1 MLASLTDTLASNPV
15 LLLFVVAALGFALGR
30 IKIGGFSLGVAAVLF
45 AGIAVGA
52 VDDRLKL
59 PEPFWVLG
67 LALFVYTVG
76 LASGPGFIAAMRR
89 RGLAANAVVV
99 GAITASALVALGAHS
114 ALGDSRASATGAFT
128 GGETNTPALAAAL
141 ETLKGKPG
149 FDQLAADPIV
159 GFSLAYPL
167 GVVLPLLVVWAVLRR
182 ERRRSGG
189 RPPPLLVRTVLVEH
203 EAGTLDELRER
214 HGGSVS
220 FGRLKRDDELVAAA
234 GTIEPEPGDLL
245 SVVGTADEIDLVQR
259 ELGRRAPE
267 EIELDRHELDFRRI
281 IVSSRAV
288 AGRRIGD
295 LHLEDRFG
303 AAATRLRRGDVD
315 LVAEPEL
322 HLELGDAI
330 RIVAPRAR
338 MREIARFFGDSF
350 RALGEVDVL
359 TFSVGIAAG
368 LALGAVAFPLP
379 GGGSFSLGYA
389 GGPLVVGLLLGA
401 LARTGPFVW
410 QLPYTANLTL
420 RQFGMVLFLAGV
432 GTRSG
437 SAFAHAVVQ
446 PSALIAVAVGAAV
459 TSTALLI
466 LLAAGTRFLRLPPLT
481 LIGVLAGMQTQP
493 AVFAYASDQLDD
505 DHDLT
510 LGYASVYPM
519 AMISKIV
526 IAQILAALTL

>member
-1 MLASLTDTLASNPV
+1 MVASVTDTLASNPV
-15 LLLFVVAALGFALGR
+15 LLLFVVAALGFAIGR
-30 IKIGGFSLGVAAVLF
+30 IRIGGFSLGVAAVLF

-52 VDDRLKL
+52 LDDRLKL

-99 GAITASALVALGAHS
+99 SAIAASALVAFAAHS
-114 ALGDSRASATGAFT
+114 ALGLSGPRATGAFT

-149 FDQLAADPIV
+149 FDRLAADPIV

-189 RPPPLLVRTVLVEH
+189 RPPPLLVRTVLVERA
-203 EAGTLDELRER
+203 AGTLDELRER

-220 FGRLKRDDELVAAA
+220 FGRLKRDGELVAAA
-234 GTIEPEPGDLL
+234 GTLEPAPGDLL
-245 SVVGTADEIDLVQR
+245 SVVGTADEIDLVER

-288 AGRRIGD
+288 AGRRIAD

-315 LVAEPEL
+315 LVAEPDL

-338 MREIARFFGDSF
+338 MREIATVLRRLVP
-350 RALGEVDVL
+350 RARRGRRAHVQRRG
-359 TFSVGIAAG
+359 SRRGWPSARWRSRCRAA
-368 LALGAVAFPLP
+368 AASRSATP
-379 GGGSFSLGYA
+379 A
-389 GGPLVVGLLLGA
+389 
-401 LARTGPFVW
+401 ARSW
-410 QLPYTANLTL
+410 
-420 RQFGMVLFLAGV
+420 
-432 GTRSG
+432 SG
-437 SAFAHAVVQ
+437 SSSARSPAPG
-446 PSALIAVAVGAAV
+446 PSSG
-459 TSTALLI
+459 SCR
-466 LLAAGTRFLRLPPLT
+466 TRRT
-481 LIGVLAGMQTQP
+481 
-493 AVFAYASDQLDD
+493 
-505 DHDLT
+505 
-510 LGYASVYPM
+510 
-519 AMISKIV
+519 
-526 IAQILAALTL
+526 